1 MPILDLL
8 YIFKWW
14 AVFFFIGIS
23 FLPLSSKIFG
33 SFIDKGYIFSKVL
46 GLVLVSYIIYVL
58 GTFHL
63 LKFTTQN
70 IFIVWILIATTSI
83 FFLRKENFN
92 LKKNLKIFL
101 FEEIIFLTTLI
112 AWSFVRAH
120 QPDIHDLEKFM
131 DYGFINSILR
141 SEYFPPRDM
150 WLTPLS
156 INYYYFGHLFTAVAT
171 KASGI
176 PSFITFNLMIA
187 TIFAFTFTLS
197 FSIGI
202 NLIQQIKKISLKKTF
217 ILGFIFA
224 YVVSLSGN
232 LQTIFSLF
240 KNYNGETPVPFWEL
254 PLSIFTF
261 PNGYWYP
268 NATRFIYHTI
278 HEFPSYSFVVAD
290 LHGHVLDIPIVITL
304 IAFALLMFLENKIRI
319 SLVILT
325 SFFIS
330 IAYMTNAWDGLIYI
344 GLFINILFVLE
355 FINNKNKK
363 ITNRFINSFLKSLRF
378 IPIIGALFFIFT
390 FVFSQNFAPFASEI
404 GINCSPKLLLE
415 MKSFG
420 PFVFEEGQCQRS
432 PLWQLGILYG
442 FFIFM
447 LTGFFIF
454 IKNRKII
461 PTDIFVGVISLFS
474 ILLLIA
480 PEIIYLKDI
489 YTGHFRANT
498 MFKLA
503 YQAFIMLS
511 FSSIYIFFRILSS
524 FKTEFKSK
532 FSKVSVIIFS
542 IIGFTLLFIVSIYPY
557 FSVPSGYGDLKTYK
571 GLNGTNY
578 LKTLKPG
585 DHDAIIWI
593 NQNIK
598 GQPVILEAQGDS
610 YTDFA
615 RISANTGLPTVLGW
629 TVHEW
634 LWRGTYDVPSARF
647 SDIQNLYE
655 SKDQNLTKS
664 IIKKYDISYV
674 YIGGMEREKYKIS
687 EEKFS
692 ELGFLIYAKGTS
704 RIYKIR

>member
-1 MPILDLL
+1 MSVLDLL
-8 YIFKWW
+8 YISKWW
-14 AVFFFIGIS
+14 LVFFFLGIS
-23 FLPLSSKIFG
+23 FLPLTSKIFN

-46 GLVLVSYIIYVL
+46 GVVFISYSIYVL

-63 LKFTTQN
+63 LKFSTLN
-70 IFIVWILIATTSI
+70 ILIVWFLCASISLFIV
-83 FFLRKENFN
+83 RKENLNF
-92 LKKNLKIFL
+92 KKNLRVFL
-101 FEEIIFLTTLI
+101 FEEIIFLI
-112 AWSFVRAH
+112 ALVTWSYVRAH

-156 INYYYFGHLFTAVAT
+156 INYYYFGHLFTAVVT
-171 KASGI
+171 KISHI
-176 PSFITFNLMIA
+176 PAFITFNLMVA
-187 TIFAFTFTLS
+187 TIFAFTFSIS

-202 NLIQQIKKISLKKTF
+202 NLIQQIKKISPIKTLV
-217 ILGFIFA
+217 LGLIFA
-224 YVVSLSGN
+224 YLVSLSGN
-232 LQTIFSLF
+232 LQTIYSLF
-240 KNYNGETPVPFWEL
+240 KNYNGESPVPFWNL

-261 PNGYWYP
+261 PNAYWYP

-290 LHGHVLDIPIVITL
+290 LHGHVLDIPIVMIL
-304 IAFALLMFLENKIRI
+304 IALALNMFIENKIKTPLI
-319 SLVILT
+319 ILA

-344 GLFINILFVLE
+344 GLFINILFILE
-355 FINNKNKK
+355 FINTKNKNFMK
-363 ITNRFINSFLKSLRF
+363 RFANSLLKSIKW
-378 IPIIGALFFIFT
+378 IPIIGALFFVFT

-404 GINCSPKLLLE
+404 GLNCAPKLLLD

-420 PFVFEEGQCQRS
+420 PFVFETGQCQHS

-442 FFIFM
+442 FFVFM
-447 LTGFFIF
+447 ILGFFVF
-454 IKNRKII
+454 IRNKKASS
-461 PTDIFVGVISLFS
+461 TDIFIGVISIFS
-474 ILLLIA
+474 LLLLIA

-511 FSSIYIFFRILSS
+511 FSSIYTFFRVIFSLKSD
-524 FKTEFKSK
+524 FKSRL
-532 FSKVSVIIFS
+532 SKISA
-542 IIGFTLLFIVSIYPY
+542 IGFLAVGLVLIFIISIYPY
-557 FSVPSGYGDLKTYK
+557 FAVPSGYGDLKTYK
-571 GLNGTNY
+571 GLDGISY
-578 LKTLKPG
+578 LKTLKPS

-634 LWRGTYDVPSARF
+634 LWRGSYDVPSARF

-655 SKDQNLTKS
+655 SPNKKLTKQ
-664 IIKKYDISYV
+664 IINKYNISYI
-674 YIGGMEREKYKIS
+674 YIGDMEKEKYKIS

-692 ELGFLIYAKGTS
+692 DLGFLIYARGTT